1 MRYPPVRKKNIAG
14 RKVTLKICPDPAKHI
29 SQIKY
34 LKRLNLKIMKPG
46 KIKLI
51 LYFFILSSFTSLN
64 AEDKILS
71 APIINLEKLEPS
83 YENLENDKETIS
95 DTNISIKTRSVKDK
109 NKENIKFVNLIGLDK
124 ITAKTFPIKIKL
136 GETAKFGLL
145 EIKALKCGISN
156 NSKKTNDS
164 VAYLQVKDISENQNE
179 KVFIFN
185 GWTFSSNPSLT
196 PIDHAIYD
204 IWLVSCDSV

>member
-1 MRYPPVRKKNIAG
+1 
-14 RKVTLKICPDPAKHI
+14 
-29 SQIKY
+29 
-34 LKRLNLKIMKPG
+34 MKLG
-46 KIKLI
+46 KIKLVI
-51 LYFFILSSFTSLN
+51 YFFVLSSFLSLK

-83 YENLENDKETIS
+83 YEILENEKETIS
-95 DTNISIKTRSVKDK
+95 ETNTLIKKRNIKDK
-109 NKENIKFVNLIGLDK
+109 NKDNIKFVNIIGLDK

-145 EIKALKCGISN
+145 EIKALKCGISGN
-156 NSKKTNDS
+156 KNDS

-185 GWTFSSNPSLT
+185 GWTFSSNPSLA

-204 IWLVSCDSV
+204 IWLVSCDNA

>member
-1 MRYPPVRKKNIAG
+1 
-14 RKVTLKICPDPAKHI
+14 
-29 SQIKY
+29 
-34 LKRLNLKIMKPG
+34 MKLG

-51 LYFFILSSFTSLN
+51 LYFFILISFMSLE

-83 YENLENDKETIS
+83 YENLENDKDIIS
-95 DTNISIKTRSVKDK
+95 ESNNSIKKRNVKDK
-109 NKENIKFVNLIGLDK
+109 NKDNIKFVNLIGLDK

-136 GETAKFGLL
+136 GETVKFGLL

-156 NSKKTNDS
+156 NSDKKNDS
-164 VAYLQVKDISENQNE
+164 VAYLQVKDVSENQNE

-185 GWTFSSNPSLT
+185 GWTFSSSPSLA

-204 IWLVSCDSV
+204 IWLVSCDNV

>member
-1 MRYPPVRKKNIAG
+1 MYFLQSTG
-14 RKVTLKICPDPAKHI
+14 LK
-29 SQIKY
+29 
-34 LKRLNLKIMKPG
+34 
-46 KIKLI
+46 
-51 LYFFILSSFTSLN
+51 

-83 YENLENDKETIS
+83 YEILENEKETIS
-95 DTNISIKTRSVKDK
+95 ETNNLIKKRNIKDK
-109 NKENIKFVNLIGLDK
+109 NKDNIKFVNIIGLDK

-145 EIKALKCGISN
+145 EIKALKCGISGN
-156 NSKKTNDS
+156 KNDS

-185 GWTFSSNPSLT
+185 GWTFSSNPSLA

-204 IWLVSCDSV
+204 IWLVSCDNA